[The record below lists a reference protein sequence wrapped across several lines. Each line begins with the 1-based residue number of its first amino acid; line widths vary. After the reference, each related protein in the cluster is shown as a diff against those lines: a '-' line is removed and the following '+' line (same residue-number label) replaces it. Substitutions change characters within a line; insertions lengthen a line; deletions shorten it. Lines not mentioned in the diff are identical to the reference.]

1 MTPEPEERLL
11 LVLVGED
18 RPAAEL
24 PRQGFLTVGS
34 SKERAGFHVEGERI
48 EGLHCAI
55 ARTKGGGWAI
65 KDLGSS
71 TGTLVNG
78 RRVEAARLKAGDRIH
93 VGNRE
98 LRVLAPAAGGPPR
111 PDETGA
117 FEEGFALEVPSSAP
131 ATASAPAY
139 SAASAP
145 ASSVASAPVLSG
157 YKVERPL
164 GRGGMGSVYLAVQTS
179 LDRPVA
185 LKVLA
190 GRLAADA
197 EFVRRF
203 QAEARAAA
211 ALAHPNVVTVYDV
224 GEENGVHYLS
234 MEYMDRGTLE
244 ERVARAGRLE
254 WGEALA
260 VLRDAAAGLVYAEAK
275 GIVHRDLKPANL
287 MQNHVG
293 ATKIADLG
301 LATHVEA
308 EERQAAEKKVFGTP
322 HFMSPEQVRGEKLDG
337 RSDLYSLGA
346 TAYRLLTGHTPFEG
360 ANAREIVRAHLAL
373 EPRPMREFV
382 PDLPEEALAL
392 VGRMMRKSAAERFGS
407 ASDLLKEFERLRAPG
422 GRPATPRP
430 KRATI
435 VAGAI
440 VVLAAGALWLSTRKA
455 QESPTA
461 SPRHLSNTGS
471 NTGDPVLAAAPEVA
485 EAPEPAPAGSSARP
499 KDDDKELQLLE
510 AKAKVALYELLGKE
524 MTPAEKSAALRELAG
539 AWRGTTAATEAIE
552 KAQAID
558 TDLATRASADVEHQA
573 RIDEFVA
580 RLASASAPAPG
591 EESAP
596 PDPAKTLGRVRG
608 VPGQEAVAGDPAFAL
623 RRQEIERGVLERA
636 AEFARPQLAEVDD
649 AMRRG
654 AFEGLE
660 EKLSALLPVLEL
672 PDPLPGGPADGEPA
686 LRELARSVHDRLANL
701 ARSRTAFFDQQTRD
715 DALAIAR
722 AFGGSTGLEREIR
735 TLDLAAARARLAA
748 ALDALGS
755 PAARAF
761 ASDLDADLAAAQASL
776 RTLGREFPAWRRRG
790 FTDPRAGRNTSR
802 NAVGADEDG
811 ILAEDDH
818 GGTEHV
824 PWSAFGGD
832 DREISKLFTERLS
845 REWTPDE
852 LRGIAALLR
861 ITAVVEALGR
871 AGKMFDGSKRSNF
884 TEADQKEMADCF
896 AQSEAWAEKA
906 GTSATVKKEAAAA
919 RELALVCERMTDG
932 AWSIAVSGAED
943 LLLRH
948 GDTLL
953 VKLTSDGTLPV
964 QPGAPANPSA
974 PPSVAPG
981 VSPTVPAGAPSKP
994 PPKSGD

>member
-1 MTPEPEERLL
+1 MSDERLL
-11 LVLVGED
+11 LVVVGED
-18 RPAAEL
+18 RAGAEL
-24 PRQGFLTVGS
+24 PRQGVLTIGS
-34 SKERAGFHVEGERI
+34 SKERAGFCVEGPGI

-55 ARTKGGGWAI
+55 GRTKGGGFAL

-71 TGTLVNG
+71 SGTRLNG
-78 RRVEAARLKAGDRIH
+78 KRVETARVKAGDRIH
-93 VGNRE
+93 VGGKE
-98 LRVLAPAAGGPPR
+98 LRVLAPAGAGSSAGAGSPAGAIDR
-111 PDETGA
+111 AHETGA
-117 FEEGFALEVPSSAP
+117 VDPSTPVTPVPGAP
-131 ATASAPAY
+131 AGVAALDPQPDAPT
-139 SAASAP
+139 
-145 ASSVASAPVLSG
+145 LSG
-157 YKVERPL
+157 YRIERAL

-190 GRLAADA
+190 PKLAADA

-224 GEENGVHYLS
+224 GTEKGVHYLS

-373 EPRPMREFV
+373 EPRPMRDFV

-392 VGRMMRKSAAERFGS
+392 VGRLMKKPAPERFGS
-407 ASDLLKEFERLRAPG
+407 ASELLKEIERLRAQG
-422 GRPATPRP
+422 GRPAAPRP
-430 KRATI
+430 KRVPI
-435 VAGAI
+435 VLGA
-440 VVLAAGALWLSTRKA
+440 VAVLAAAALWISSHRSQNA
-455 QESPTA
+455 PVSSPRPPPTA
-461 SPRHLSNTGS
+461 
-471 NTGDPVLAAAPEVA
+471 GDPVLAAEPEAVG
-485 EAPEPAPAGSSARP
+485 APEPAPAESPAKP

-510 AKAKVALYELLGKE
+510 AKAKVALFELLGKE

-539 AWRGTTAATEAIE
+539 AWRGTTAATEAVE

-558 TDLATRASADVEHQA
+558 TDLATRASADVDHQA
-573 RIDEFVA
+573 RIDELVA
-580 RLASASAPAPG
+580 RLSSAAAPAPG

-596 PDPAKTLGRVRG
+596 PTPAKTLGLVRA
-608 VPGQEAVAGDPAFAL
+608 VPGQEAAAGDPAFAL
-623 RRQEIERGVLERA
+623 RRQEIERGVLARA
-636 AEFARPQLAEVDD
+636 ADFARPRLAEVDD

-654 AFEGLE
+654 AFDGLE
-660 EKLSALLPVLEL
+660 EKLQALLPVLEL
-672 PDPLPGGPADGEPA
+672 PDPLPGGPADGESA
-686 LRELARSVHDRLANL
+686 LRELSTSVHDRLANL
-701 ARSRTAFFDQQTRD
+701 ARSRTAFFDKQTRD
-715 DALAIAR
+715 DALAIAH
-722 AFGGSTGLEREIR
+722 AFGGSTGFEREIR
-735 TLDLAAARARLAA
+735 TLDLAGARARVAA
-748 ALDALGS
+748 AQEVLGS
-755 PAARAF
+755 PSARAF
-761 ASDLDADLAAAQASL
+761 ATALDADLAAAQTSL
-776 RTLGREFPAWRRRG
+776 RTLGREFSSWRRRS
-790 FTDPRAGRNTSR
+790 FTDPRPGKGGTR

-811 ILAEDDH
+811 ILAED
-818 GGTEHV
+818 EHV
-824 PWSAFGGD
+824 PWSVFGGD
-832 DREISKLFTERLS
+832 DREISKLFTERLA

-861 ITAVVEALGR
+861 MTAVVEALGR
-871 AGKMFDGSKRSNF
+871 AGKMFDGTRRSNF
-884 TEADQKEMADCF
+884 TDADQKEMTECF
-896 AQSEAWAEKA
+896 AQAEIWADKA
-906 GTSATVKKEAAAA
+906 GSSAAVKKEAAAA
-919 RELALVCERMTDG
+919 HELAVVCEKMTEG
-932 AWSIAVSGAED
+932 AWSVAVSAAED

-948 GDTLL
+948 ADTLL
-953 VKLTSDGTLPV
+953 VKLISDGTLPV
-964 QPGAPANPSA
+964 PPVEPATAAPPANASAPASA
-974 PPSVAPG
+974 PTKPS
-981 VSPTVPAGAPSKP
+981 
-994 PPKSGD
+994 PKSGN